1 MRISSTFFPHKRIH
15 KQTWMS
21 PNGTTKNQIDHVAID
36 NIIKHWIQDV
46 RSYRGVGAH
55 SDHFLVKTTLRLKL
69 PRQWTQKPKDKTKLN
84 IENMKKESI
93 VRKYKQIMMTK
104 LNTVEQSQDVQR
116 KWENLRTIIK
126 TTAEETIGLE
136 PRRRQNKWFNDNCKK
151 AIEDRD
157 KARIEV
163 LRSNTEEKLQI
174 WAQKHRACKQII
186 RREKR
191 IWKEQKIKTIEEKYM
206 NSCTFF
212 GITNELTKKRKPR
225 TMIMKD
231 SNNVLI
237 TEEKKIAGEFR
248 EAFKQLLGKTVDT
261 TEESIT

>member
-1 MRISSTFFPHKRIH
+1 
-15 KQTWMS
+15 
-21 PNGTTKNQIDHVAID
+21 
-36 NIIKHWIQDV
+36 
-46 RSYRGVGAH
+46 
-55 SDHFLVKTTLRLKL
+55 
-69 PRQWTQKPKDKTKLN
+69 
-84 IENMKKESI
+84 MKKESI
-93 VRKYKQIMMTK
+93 VGKYKQVMITK
-104 LNTVEQSQDVQR
+104 LNTVEQSQGIR
-116 KWENLRTIIK
+116 KKWKNLRTIIK
-126 TTAEETIGLE
+126 TTAEETIELE
-136 PRRRQNKWFNDNCKK
+136 PRRRQNKWFNDNCKN
-151 AIEDRD
+151 AIEDRE

-163 LRSNTEEKLQI
+163 LRSNTEKKFQI

-191 IWKEQKIKTIEEKYM
+191 IWEEQKIKTIEEEYL
-206 NSCTFF
+206 NSRTFF

-261 TEESIT
+261 TEECITYLTAEPEDKIPSKEEIEVFIKMLKNNKAPGEDSIISELLKNGGQKLMQEIWYLLKKYGKLKEFHRNGTCR